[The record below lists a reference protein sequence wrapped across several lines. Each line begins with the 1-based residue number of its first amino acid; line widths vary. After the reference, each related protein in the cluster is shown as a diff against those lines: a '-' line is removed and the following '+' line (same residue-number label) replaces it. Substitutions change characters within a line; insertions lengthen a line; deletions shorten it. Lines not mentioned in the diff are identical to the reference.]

1 MHLKNSFLE
10 DCEVEIQVLN
20 IYFSYPNLLE
30 VKISKK
36 DIAFMIFWLKMIKTA
51 IPLENFAHNSS
62 HLHFYLK
69 CGFSNTNRICN

>member
-20 IYFSYPNLLE
+20 IYFSDPNLLE

-36 DIAFMIFWLKMIKTA
+36 RHCFYDFLIEDDK
-51 IPLENFAHNSS
+51 NCNSS
-62 HLHFYLK
+62 RE
-69 CGFSNTNRICN
+69 FS

>member
-1 MHLKNSFLE
+1 MHLKKSFLE

-36 DIAFMIFWLKMIKTA
+36 DIAFMIF
-51 IPLENFAHNSS
+51 
-62 HLHFYLK
+62 
-69 CGFSNTNRICN
+69 

>member
-1 MHLKNSFLE
+1 MHLKKSFLE

-20 IYFSYPNLLE
+20 IYFSDPNVLE

-36 DIAFMIFWLKMIKTA
+36 NIAFMTFWLKMIKTA
-51 IPLENFAHNSS
+51 IPLENFYNFS